1 MGCGGRLAGILPAHS
16 PLDGV
21 VVLIPGLGKAGGVDV
36 FVSLWHKHAE
46 VLRDIA
52 YTID

>member
-1 MGCGGRLAGILPAHS
+1 MGKA
-16 PLDGV
+16 
-21 VVLIPGLGKAGGVDV
+21 AGGVDV

-52 YTID
+52 YTIDWSMIG